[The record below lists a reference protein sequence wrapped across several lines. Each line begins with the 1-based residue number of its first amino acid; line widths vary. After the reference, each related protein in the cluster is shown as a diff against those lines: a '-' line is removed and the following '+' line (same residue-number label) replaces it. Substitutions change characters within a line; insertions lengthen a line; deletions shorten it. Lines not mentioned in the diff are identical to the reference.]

1 MIINMLNE
9 AISYLNMIECQ
20 GSIIAKK
27 WNMKLS
33 QRFKKGKDYLYV
45 IKK

>member
-20 GSIIAKK
+20 GSIIAK